1 MISSKPGRSGALL
14 PALLVLFAAAC
25 SSPPDRPIE
34 AASVGRLPKMTPD
47 YASIVIP
54 PNIAPLHFSVDEGG
68 RAAVAVFRASGGD
81 SVTVRSRSSIIRIP
95 EKRWK
100 RLLASAV
107 GGSLEIDVFVRLE
120 SGTWTRFETIRNA
133 VSPDSID
140 GFLTYRRLGA
150 LYNLWTAMGIY
161 QRNLENF
168 EEKTVL
174 NSRLAANA
182 CMNCHTFYKGGTDRW
197 LLHLRGG
204 PGTSMLLTVDG
215 RTRRIDTRTALNG
228 APAAYSAWHPSGDRI
243 AFSVSQ
249 LLLFFHATGENR
261 DVLDRG
267 SDILVYDI
275 PSNTVSTTPAL
286 ADTNRMEIWPEWSPD
301 GRTLYYCSS
310 PRLDTYVNPPGS
322 AEPFAY
328 DRIRYDLMRIAYD
341 PESGAWGRPETVLSS
356 ADADASVLEPR
367 VSPDGRFI
375 LVTVSDYSQFPIY
388 LKSADLALVDAATG
402 RWRRLESNSDR
413 ADAFHSWSS
422 NGRWIVFASK
432 RADGLFSRPY
442 FSHIDEKG
450 AVSRPFVLPQED
462 PLFYGTF
469 LENYNAPELSTEAI
483 SISPRALSRAAF
495 DDKAAIAA
503 EPLRGK
509 PPAAPKR

>member
-1 MISSKPGRSGALL
+1 
-14 PALLVLFAAAC
+14 
-25 SSPPDRPIE
+25 
-34 AASVGRLPKMTPD
+34 
-47 YASIVIP
+47 
-54 PNIAPLHFSVDEGG
+54 
-68 RAAVAVFRASGGD
+68 
-81 SVTVRSRSSIIRIP
+81 
-95 EKRWK
+95 
-100 RLLASAV
+100 
-107 GGSLEIDVFVRLE
+107 
-120 SGTWTRFETIRNA
+120 
-133 VSPDSID
+133 
-140 GFLTYRRLGA
+140 
-150 LYNLWTAMGIY
+150 
-161 QRNLENF
+161 
-168 EEKTVL
+168 
-174 NSRLAANA
+174 
-182 CMNCHTFYKGGTDRW
+182 
-197 LLHLRGG
+197 
-204 PGTSMLLTVDG
+204 
-215 RTRRIDTRTALNG
+215 
-228 APAAYSAWHPSGDRI
+228 
-243 AFSVSQ
+243 
-249 LLLFFHATGENR
+249 
-261 DVLDRG
+261 
-267 SDILVYDI
+267 
-275 PSNTVSTTPAL
+275 VSTTPAL
-286 ADTNRMEIWPEWSPD
+286 ADTNRMEIWPAWSPD

-322 AEPFAY
+322 PEPFAY

-375 LVTVSDYSQFPIY
+375 LVTVSNYSQFPIY